1 MKTQNITALI
11 ITAGLLTTAAW
22 ADNAPAAPAS
32 ASTALTAQPAAP
44 DQTIYAP
51 QLPNVA
57 ELTNAATAQGLTI
70 KQITQSAHDLRIT
83 YQTADGQILVVLY
96 RLLPD
101 AGANLAQ
108 AAAPTVVYAV
118 TPSPVYYFYDP
129 YDPYYSTVLYPPVS
143 VRLSLG
149 FSTSS
154 FRSSAYRT
162 SSFRNGRRR

>member
-11 ITAGLLTTAAW
+11 IAAGLLTTAAW

-32 ASTALTAQPAAP
+32 ASTALTAQPAP

-51 QLPNVA
+51 QLPSGA

-118 TPSPVYYFYDP
+118 APSPVYYFYDP
-129 YDPYYSTVLYPPVS
+129 YDPYYSAVLYPPVS

-149 FSTSS
+149 F
-154 FRSSAYRT
+154 RT
-162 SSFRNGRRR
+162 SSFRPSAYRTGSFRGGHRR

>member
-11 ITAGLLTTAAW
+11 IAAGFFTTAAW
-22 ADNAPAAPAS
+22 ADNTPAAPAS
-32 ASTALTAQPAAP
+32 AATALTAQSTAP

-51 QLPNVA
+51 QLPSVA

-96 RLLPD
+96 RLLTD

-118 TPSPVYYFYDP
+118 APSPVYYFYDP
-129 YDPYYSTVLYPPVS
+129 YYPPVS

-149 FSTSS
+149 LRTSG
-154 FRSSAYRT
+154 YRT
-162 SSFRNGRRR
+162 SSFRGGRRR